1 VFRKTLAVAIM
12 AIGMAPG
19 FAVESMYLD
28 TVPVT
33 YPGEYL
39 APADFYFQ
47 VPPPGVSL
55 RTALSLAPSTVYDFG
70 ILNPPTAAKTT
81 ASSVTYLNTGSDA
94 DDEMEDE
101 DADDRSERLR
111 VLIKAGL
118 DHASDVPLAVMRERL
133 ALADDIELVDEN
145 SAYDVMVEVETM
157 RLAASGT
164 VFLVINAYKFVGNES
179 LIFYNN
185 FGYLGELRL
194 LAGSESYADKLESAL
209 LDEAEDAADAANY

>member
-1 VFRKTLAVAIM
+1 VFRKIVAVAIM
-12 AIGMAPG
+12 AVGVAPG

-28 TVPVT
+28 TAPVT

-70 ILNPPTAAKTT
+70 ILNPPTAAAT
-81 ASSVTYLNTGSDA
+81 ASSVTYLNVGSDA

-101 DADDRSERLR
+101 EAHDRSERLR
-111 VLIKAGL
+111 VLLKPGL

-145 SAYDVMVEVETM
+145 SVYDVMVEVETM
-157 RLAASGT
+157 RLAGAGT
-164 VFLVINAYKFVGNES
+164 VFVVVNAYKFVGDES

-185 FGYLGELRL
+185 FGYLGELKL
-194 LAGSESYADKLESAL
+194 LSGSESYADKLESAL
-209 LDEAEDAADAANY
+209 LDEAAEAADY